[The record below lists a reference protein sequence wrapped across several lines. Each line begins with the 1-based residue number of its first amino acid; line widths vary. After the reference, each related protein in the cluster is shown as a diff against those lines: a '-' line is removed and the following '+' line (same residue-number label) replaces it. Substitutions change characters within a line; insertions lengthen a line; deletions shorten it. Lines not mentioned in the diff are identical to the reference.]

1 MADSKRKFKKNT
13 KKEEVV
19 EELTE
24 EELKSQFFDAKEDKE
39 SVFLKVLGI
48 ILWTA
53 VFVWIAIC
61 LIDFYKTRKREEP
74 IFTIKHD
81 VIKYKDGEVDSY
93 LGLGYRIYN
102 YRRKCFDGI
111 EYGPFWTKDRS
122 IEAEKCNK

>member
-24 EELKSQFFDAKEDKE
+24 EELKSQFFDAKEDKD
-39 SVFLKVLGI
+39 SVFLKVLSI
-48 ILWTA
+48 VLWTA

-74 IFTIKHD
+74 IFAIKHD

-111 EYGPFWTKDRS
+111 EYGPFWTEDRS

>member
-1 MADSKRKFKKNT
+1 MANSKRKFKKT
-13 KKEEVV
+13 DKKEV

-39 SVFLKVLGI
+39 SIFLKVLSI
-48 ILWTA
+48 VLWTA

-61 LIDFYKTRKREEP
+61 LIDFYRTQKREEP
-74 IFTIKHD
+74 LFTFKND
-81 VIKYKDGEVDSY
+81 VIEYDDGHVDSY

-102 YRRKCFDGI
+102 YKRKCFDGF
-111 EYGPFWTKDRS
+111 EFGPFWTKDKS